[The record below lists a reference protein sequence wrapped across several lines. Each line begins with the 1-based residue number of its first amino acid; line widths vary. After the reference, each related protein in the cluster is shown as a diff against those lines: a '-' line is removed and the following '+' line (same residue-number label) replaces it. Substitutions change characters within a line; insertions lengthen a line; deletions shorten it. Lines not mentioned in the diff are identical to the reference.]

1 MAKELIWG
9 QHYFFLDVDK
19 NAHIL
24 VNDSRLEKNNM
35 INRPGKQRG
44 FSLIEILLVIGI
56 LMGLVALEIRKNI
69 EENDNTVSDAIGT
82 QLVQLG
88 EAVDKYIIL
97 RQSEL
102 KEGTVPATE
111 ATAVAP
117 DIWEINMGALRANTL
132 YPNAGLAGEG
142 VNSPL
147 ETPFGAKYRI
157 LIKRVFPPPPSD
169 MSICAVPSGLLPL
182 GCPDVEAGS
191 ANPPNYQAVLQ
202 GLIITDI
209 AWREGSEATGA
220 IKWNALSRAVRNVGG
235 STGVS
240 QNGNLVGLQG
250 SFAVP
255 AADYAGVISDGQIG
269 MIVGVSSSVLSKF
282 VRRDGSLPMVGNLN
296 MGNQEMHDMKDLFLN
311 GAITH
316 RRNKNLTSLVPNMV
330 FLGAYIVGNGDSIS
344 KPTCP
349 TRMTRTGNTSVDG
362 TPKIKLLLQMVNPDF
377 EVTGE
382 NSATVPLNPVNS
394 QVCADAQKYK
404 SEPSEVDPAVASCNP
419 AVTTPSEDSK
429 AKSAWWIFAEDVTVT
444 DPSAPSAPVPAW
456 KVYFERRF
464 STGIDPTTGVSLTRR
479 VGGGGIAEIYC
490 QYDDQQLLP

>member
-1 MAKELIWG
+1 
-9 QHYFFLDVDK
+9 
-19 NAHIL
+19 
-24 VNDSRLEKNNM
+24 M
-35 INRPGKQRG
+35 INRPIKKSG

-56 LMGLVALEIRKNI
+56 LMGLVALEIRKNL
-69 EENDNTVSDAIGT
+69 EENDNTVSDAVGT
-82 QLVQLG
+82 QLVQLAD
-88 EAVDKYIIL
+88 AVDKYIIL

-111 ATAVAP
+111 ATSLGA
-117 DIWEINMGALRANTL
+117 DIWEINMSALRDNTL

-142 VNSPL
+142 ANTPL
-147 ETPFGAKYRI
+147 ETPFGAKYRM
-157 LIKRVFPPPPSD
+157 LIRRVYPPAPVD
-169 MSICAVPSGLLPL
+169 MSICSVPSGLLPL
-182 GCPDVEAGS
+182 GCPDVDAGS

-209 AWREGSEATGA
+209 AWREGGGTTGT
-220 IKWNALSRAVRNVGG
+220 IKWNALARAVRNVGG
-235 STGVS
+235 ATGVS

-250 SFAVP
+250 SFSVP
-255 AADYAGVISDGQIG
+255 SADYAGVISDGQIG
-269 MIVGVSSSVLSKF
+269 MIVGVSSAVLSKF

-296 MGNQEMHDMKDLFLN
+296 MGNQEIQEMKDLFLN

-330 FLGAYIVGNGDSIS
+330 FMGGYIVGNGDSIS

-349 TRMTRTGNTSVDG
+349 TRMTRAGNTSVDG
-362 TPKIKLLLQMVNPDF
+362 IPKIKLLLQMVNPDF

-382 NSATVPLNPVNS
+382 NSGIVSLTPVNS
-394 QVCADAQKYK
+394 QICSDAQKYK
-404 SEPSEVDPAVASCNP
+404 SELSEVDPAVWSCDP
-419 AVTTPSEDSK
+419 AVDPSAITDSK

-444 DPSAPSAPVPAW
+444 DPSSPAAPVPAW

-464 STGIDPTTGVSLTRR
+464 STGVDPTTGVSLTRR

-490 QYDDQQLLP
+490 QYDDQQLVP